1 MTASRPGT
9 FWGIGV
15 GPGDPELLTLKAHRV
30 LTHSPVIC
38 VPKQGFSVDGFA
50 YGIVKGFLDPIQQ
63 ELLELIFPMTK
74 DIERLRPFWDRN
86 VRAIM
91 ERLEAG
97 KDCAFI
103 TEGDPLLYSTFTP
116 VFQLLRA
123 RHPEVPIRV
132 VPGVSSL
139 SAVAARAM
147 VPLAH
152 GNERL
157 AVIPATYGD
166 KRLRDAL
173 EQFDSIALLK
183 INSVFDQV
191 LDLLEELN
199 LVDSAVFVK
208 KASAQ
213 EEEIVW
219 DVRSLRG
226 KKLEYLS
233 LLLVKKP
240 VEVPSAT

>member
-1 MTASRPGT
+1 MDVSKLGT
-9 FWGIGV
+9 FWGVGV

-30 LTHSPVIC
+30 LTESPVIC
-38 VPKQGFSVDGFA
+38 IPKQGFSADGYA
-50 YGIVKGFLDPIQQ
+50 YGIVKGFLNPARQ

-74 DIERLRPFWDRN
+74 DIQRLRPYWDRN
-86 VRAIM
+86 VGAIT

-116 VFQLLRA
+116 MYQLLRA
-123 RHPEVPIRV
+123 RHPGVPIRV
-132 VPGVSSL
+132 VPGITSISGVTAQAL
-139 SAVAARAM
+139 

-166 KRLRDAL
+166 KRLRQVL
-173 EQFDSIALLK
+173 QEFDSIALMK

-191 LDLLEELN
+191 LDLLEELD
-199 LVDSAVFVK
+199 LVSCSVYVK
-208 KASAQ
+208 KATAS
-213 EEEIVW
+213 EEEMVHDI
-219 DVRSLRG
+219 RSLRG

-233 LLLVKKP
+233 LLLVRKP
-240 VEVPSAT
+240 LGVPGGE